1 MRPRKLITRRRF
13 LFATAM
19 AVCVGVVAI
28 AWQYRSAVAHPT
40 GGVGSEVVV
49 LVHGLART
57 SASMSILAGRLED
70 QGYRIENWG
79 YGSFGDTI
87 DGHAASFQAFL
98 DQIEADEGVERIH
111 FVGHSLGN
119 IIIRAALVKDPPNK
133 PGRIV
138 MLAPPNRGSAD
149 AAFWTPLLGDVVKPL
164 QELSND
170 ENSVVNQ
177 LAVPA
182 DIDIGIIAAANDGRV
197 DLDDTHIDGEKDHI
211 VVPGLHTFIVL
222 REDVAHQVNYFLQN
236 GSFER

>member
-13 LFATAM
+13 LIATAT
-19 AVCVGVVAI
+19 ALCVGVVVI
-28 AWQYRSAVAHPT
+28 AMQYRSAVAHPT
-40 GGVGSEVVV
+40 GGTGSEVVV

-57 SASMSILAGRLED
+57 SVSMSILAGRLED
-70 QGYRIENWG
+70 DGYRVENWG

-87 DGHAASFQAFL
+87 DGHAESFQAFL

-111 FVGHSLGN
+111 YVGHSLGN
-119 IIIRAALVKDPPNK
+119 IIIRAALVKDPPKK

-138 MLAPPNRGSAD
+138 MLAPPNKGSAD

-177 LAVPA
+177 MGVPA
-182 DIDIGIIAAANDGRV
+182 NIDIGIIAAANDGRV
-197 DLDDTHIDGEKDHI
+197 DLDDTHLDGEKDHI
-211 VVPGLHTFIVL
+211 VVPGIHTFIVL
-222 REDVAHQVNYFLQN
+222 REDTAEQVDYFLRN
-236 GSFER
+236 GSFKR